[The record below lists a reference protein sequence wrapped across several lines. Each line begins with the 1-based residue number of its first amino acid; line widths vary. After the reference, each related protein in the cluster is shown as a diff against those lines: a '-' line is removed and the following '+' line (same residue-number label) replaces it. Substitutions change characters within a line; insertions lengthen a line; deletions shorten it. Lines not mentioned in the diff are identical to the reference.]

1 MTSATPAVSRRPVK
15 RSGGAPRRS
24 PRPLG
29 RRLAPYLFVLPNMLI
44 FGVFTIF
51 PAVNGFNISLYDS
64 RNGRTFDWVG
74 TRNYERILADAQF
87 LAVARNTILFVVAFV
102 VASTVLA
109 ILFAV
114 LLDAQQRGRS
124 FFRAVLFLPVLLSP
138 VVVGLLWGWL
148 LDRRTG
154 LVNTL
159 LAAVGLGQP
168 GWLVEPGLALGAVVA
183 VGVWTHL
190 GFYSLILLAGLQG
203 IDRSLYEAA
212 GLDGATAWQRFWLIT
227 LPLLR
232 PTSLVVLILATI
244 NGFQAFDF
252 IYSLTGGGPVGAT
265 TLIVQF
271 IYEKAFQS
279 PIRYGLAAAGSV
291 LLFVTVFSATL
302 ANWLIGR
309 RQEAV

>member
-1 MTSATPAVSRRPVK
+1 MTATTVGRPSTHRPGPAQRH
-15 RSGGAPRRS
+15 G

-29 RRLAPYLFVLPNMLI
+29 RRVAPYLFVLPNMLI

-51 PAVNGFNISLYDS
+51 PALNGFNISLYDS
-64 RNGRTFDWVG
+64 RNGRTFEWVG
-74 TRNYERILADAQF
+74 MRNYERILTDAQF
-87 LAVARNTILFVVAFV
+87 LSVARNTFLFVAAFV
-102 VASTVLA
+102 VVSTVLGV
-109 ILFAV
+109 LFAV
-114 LLDAQQRGRS
+114 LLDAQRRGRA

-154 LVNTL
+154 LVNTVL
-159 LAAVGLGQP
+159 GAVGLGQP
-168 GWLVEPGLALGAVVA
+168 GWLVEPRLALAAVVA

-190 GFYSLILLAGLQG
+190 GFYSLILLSGLQG
-203 IDRSLYEAA
+203 IDRALYEAA
-212 GLDGATAWQRFWLIT
+212 SLDGATAWQRFTQVT

-232 PTSLVVLILATI
+232 PTTFVVLILATI

-279 PIRYGLAAAGSV
+279 PIRYGLATAGSV
-291 LLFVTVFSATL
+291 LLFLTVFTATL
-302 ANWLIGR
+302 ANWLLGR